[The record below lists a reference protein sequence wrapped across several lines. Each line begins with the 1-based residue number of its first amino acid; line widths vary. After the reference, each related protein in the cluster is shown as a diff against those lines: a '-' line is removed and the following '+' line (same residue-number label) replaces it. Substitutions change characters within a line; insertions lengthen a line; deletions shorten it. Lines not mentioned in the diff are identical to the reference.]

1 MEERMSPAVQIR
13 DAIVRHLR
21 GMIGAYQLPI
31 PETQIRGTLDLSGT
45 PKEAYG
51 ITVSAEDMGDHAGN
65 TGRVLVDIQPR
76 ITVFSHLDEDVD
88 GSLCDSLA
96 SDTLE
101 IMQSIAYQLDGWYVA
116 WNGNWQI
123 ADTTM
128 DGAFRTVV
136 LTATLPIVRQ

>member
-1 MEERMSPAVQIR
+1 MIAPAVQIR

-21 GMIGAYQLPI
+21 GMIGSYALPI

-88 GSLCDSLA
+88 GTLCDSLA

-101 IMQSIAYQLDGWYVA
+101 IMQSITYALDGWYVA
-116 WNGNWQI
+116 WRGNWSI
-123 ADTTM
+123 TETTM
-128 DGAFRTVV
+128 DNAFRQTV
-136 LTATLPIVRQ
+136 LSATLPIVKQ

>member
-1 MEERMSPAVQIR
+1 MIAPAVQIR

-21 GMIGAYQLPI
+21 GMIGSYSLPI
-31 PETQIRGTLDLSGT
+31 PETQIRGILDLTGT

-51 ITVSAEDMGDHAGN
+51 ITISAEDLGDHAGN

-88 GSLCDSLA
+88 GTLCDSLA

-101 IMQSIAYQLDGWYVA
+101 IMQSITYALDGWYVA
-116 WNGNWQI
+116 WRGNWSI
-123 ADTTM
+123 TETTM
-128 DGAFRTVV
+128 DNAFRQTV
-136 LTATLPIVRQ
+136 LSATLPIVKQ

>member
-1 MEERMSPAVQIR
+1 MSTAPAVQIR

-21 GMIGAYQLPI
+21 GMIGAYALPI

-88 GSLCDSLA
+88 GTLCDSLA

-101 IMQSIAYQLDGWYVA
+101 IMQSITYALDGWYVA
-116 WNGNWQI
+116 WRGNWSI
-123 ADTTM
+123 TETTV
-128 DGAFRTVV
+128 DNAFRQVV
-136 LTATLPIVRQ
+136 LSATLPMVKQ

>member
-1 MEERMSPAVQIR
+1 
-13 DAIVRHLR
+13 
-21 GMIGAYQLPI
+21 
-31 PETQIRGTLDLSGT
+31 
-45 PKEAYG
+45 
-51 ITVSAEDMGDHAGN
+51 
-65 TGRVLVDIQPR
+65 VDIQPR